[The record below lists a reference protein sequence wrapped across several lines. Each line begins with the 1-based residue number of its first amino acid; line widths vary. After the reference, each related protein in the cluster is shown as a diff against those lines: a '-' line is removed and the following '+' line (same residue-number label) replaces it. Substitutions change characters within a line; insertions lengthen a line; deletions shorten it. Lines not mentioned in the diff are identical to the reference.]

1 MLDPQININAL
12 LAQRLRTIKQ
22 TNAKL
27 RDLQI
32 VEAIEWAKPGLVQAL
47 QAAVARLQS
56 AVNDLVEAQGGRDFT

>member
-1 MLDPQININAL
+1 MSEPQININAL

-32 VEAIEWAKPGLVQAL
+32 VEAIEWAKPGLVRAL
-47 QAAVARLQS
+47 QAAVDRLQD
-56 AVNDLVEAQGGRDFT
+56 AVNDLVEAQGERDFT